1 MATRLAGPVFI
12 GIARLRDRTSCQSQA
27 AATSG
32 ARLDVMRLGVGHAT
46 DLEKPNEIIGLLE
59 AGAIYP
65 QRPTLARSDVF
76 KLDLS
81 RL

>member
-1 MATRLAGPVFI
+1 
-12 GIARLRDRTSCQSQA
+12 
-27 AATSG
+27 
-32 ARLDVMRLGVGHAT
+32 MRLGGGRAT

-65 QRPTLARSDVF
+65 QRPTLARSDVL

>member
-1 MATRLAGPVFI
+1 
-12 GIARLRDRTSCQSQA
+12 
-27 AATSG
+27 
-32 ARLDVMRLGVGHAT
+32 MRLGVGRAP

-59 AGAIYP
+59 VGAIYP
-65 QRPTLARSDVF
+65 QRPTWARSDVF

>member
-1 MATRLAGPVFI
+1 
-12 GIARLRDRTSCQSQA
+12 
-27 AATSG
+27 
-32 ARLDVMRLGVGHAT
+32 MRLGVGRVP

-59 AGAIYP
+59 AGAIYR
-65 QRPTLARSDVF
+65 QRPTLARLDVS

>member
-1 MATRLAGPVFI
+1 MATRLGCPVFI
-12 GIARLRDRTSCQSQA
+12 GIAHLRDRTSCPFQA
-27 AATSG
+27 AATDG
-32 ARLDVMRLGVGHAT
+32 ARSDVMRLGVGRVP

-59 AGAIYP
+59 AGAIYR
-65 QRPTLARSDVF
+65 QRPTLARLDVS

>member
-1 MATRLAGPVFI
+1 
-12 GIARLRDRTSCQSQA
+12 
-27 AATSG
+27 
-32 ARLDVMRLGVGHAT
+32 MRLGVGRAT

-76 KLDLS
+76 KLDLA

>member
-1 MATRLAGPVFI
+1 MATRLGGPVFI

-27 AATSG
+27 AATND
-32 ARLDVMRLGVGHAT
+32 ARLDAMRLGVGHAT
-46 DLEKPNEIIGLLE
+46 DLEKPSEIIGLLE

>member
-1 MATRLAGPVFI
+1 MATRLGCPVFI
-12 GIARLRDRTSCQSQA
+12 GIARLRDRTSCLSQT
-27 AATSG
+27 AATNG
-32 ARLDVMRLGVGHAT
+32 ARLDVMRLGVGRAT